1 MNTGLSH
8 ISTNWIALLF
18 NNCNNLVVNVCDDL
32 YYFSLDQTIELYNND
47 IDFKLQ
53 ILRRYT

>member
-1 MNTGLSH
+1 MYVMIYTILA
-8 ISTNWIALLF
+8 W
-18 NNCNNLVVNVCDDL
+18 
-32 YYFSLDQTIELYNND
+32 DQTIELYNND